1 MAIRSLRYND
11 DAILR
16 KRCRPVDEVT
26 DRIRELLNDM
36 AETMYAENGAGLAAC
51 QVGILKR
58 LVTIDMGDGL
68 LKLVNPEIVEVYGE
82 QACVEACLSFPG
94 RVGQTVRPQCVTI
107 RARNEKGEEVL
118 YTGKGDLAKCF
129 CHELDHLVGL
139 FCRTASQHGYQAG
152 KLDLIR
158 IATGGCQIISDDW
171 WTDTAS
177 CAILMS
183 GNQSE
188 GSRVYDFSRET
199 LPTAAGAQFVAGGVS
214 LCTRRFAPGSA
225 EVGIRS
231 RQPGYQ

>member
-1 MAIRSLRYND
+1 MEAAANLPAALPCTEGRIDMAIRSLRFNGD
-11 DAILR
+11 DILR

-68 LKLVNPEIVEVYGE
+68 LKLVNPEIVEAYGE

-107 RARNEKGEEVL
+107 RARNEKGE
-118 YTGKGDLAKCF
+118 GDLAKCF
-129 CHELDHLVGL
+129 CHELDIWTGL
-139 FCRTASQHGYQAG
+139 SCQIGLRHGDQGEKA
-152 KLDLIR
+152 DLIR
-158 IATGGCQIISDDW
+158 IATGGYQKISGDW

-177 CAILMS
+177 CAILN
-183 GNQSE
+183 G
-188 GSRVYDFSRET
+188 
-199 LPTAAGAQFVAGGVS
+199 
-214 LCTRRFAPGSA
+214 
-225 EVGIRS
+225 
-231 RQPGYQ
+231 

>member
-16 KRCRPVDEVT
+16 KRCRLVDEVT

-129 CHELDHLVGL
+129 CHELDHLDGIVFTDHLSALKKRLLKGKL
-139 FCRTASQHGYQAG
+139 NNISAG
-152 KLDLIR
+152 KFK
-158 IATGGCQIISDDW
+158 
-171 WTDTAS
+171 
-177 CAILMS
+177 
-183 GNQSE
+183 QSY
-188 GSRVYDFSRET
+188 RVV
-199 LPTAAGAQFVAGGVS
+199 LPK
-214 LCTRRFAPGSA
+214 
-225 EVGIRS
+225 
-231 RQPGYQ
+231 